1 MTPLRSMRSSGTS
14 SRPASGGSARHPLS
28 SLADGSA
35 RVTQLR
41 ALQRVAD
48 GRTGAPI
55 QRAAMD
61 EEPMQG
67 KFDPVQRMDEE
78 EPMQGKFDPV
88 QRMDEEEPMQGK
100 FAPVQRAE
108 NAAPNNTGMPDGLKS
123 GIEGLSGMDLSDVR
137 VHRDSPAPAQVNALA
152 YAQGSNIHLGPGQD
166 QHLPHEAWHVVQQRQ
181 GRVPTT
187 TEVNGVPVNDSAGL
201 EREADMMGQKAVQ
214 TVRR

>member
-61 EEPMQG
+61 EEPMQGKFDPVQRMDEEEPMQG

-152 YAQGSNIHLGPGQD
+152 YAQGSNIHLGPGQ
-166 QHLPHEAWHVVQQRQ
+166 
-181 GRVPTT
+181 
-187 TEVNGVPVNDSAGL
+187 
-201 EREADMMGQKAVQ
+201 
-214 TVRR
+214 